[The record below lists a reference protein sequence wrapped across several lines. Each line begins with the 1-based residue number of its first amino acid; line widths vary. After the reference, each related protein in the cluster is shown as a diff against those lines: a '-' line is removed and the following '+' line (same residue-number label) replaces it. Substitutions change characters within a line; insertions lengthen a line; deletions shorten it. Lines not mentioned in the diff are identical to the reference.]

1 MCSEQCQLPAPAPT
15 CPVCADSKVPAP
27 CLRTLGRWP
36 QVGVVPSSARD
47 HKMTL
52 VLSSVLVMGLPW
64 GSGPLPHGQV
74 ALLLLLGRK
83 SLPPPLGLAPMAHVL
98 DKPVKL
104 AP

>member
-1 MCSEQCQLPAPAPT
+1 MCGGQCLLPAPPT
-15 CPVCADSKVPAP
+15 HRP
-27 CLRTLGRWP
+27 CLCRLQGTSSLSENPGA
-36 QVGVVPSSARD
+36 VASGVVPSSARD

-64 GSGPLPHGQV
+64 GSGPLPHGWE

-83 SLPPPLGLAPMAHVL
+83 SLPPPLGLAPVAHVL